1 MTNNENL
8 SLYNQIDLTG
18 KVALVT
24 GGAQGIGRVICSYL
38 AGSGARVAIADCNE
52 KYGKLAAQEL
62 GKYGSNA
69 AFYYCDVSDES
80 RVKQLVDELVNAEG
94 GIDILVNNAG
104 IYPEIPFLEMTGDD
118 FRRVLEVNLIG
129 TFLCSRYIAAS
140 MIEQKRGGI
149 IINMASIEAERSFS
163 IGMSAYGA
171 SKAGV
176 AMLTRNLAK
185 ELGQYGIRVNAVAPG
200 GIITRE
206 MTSSCGNADSA
217 TSQHR
222 YDQLK
227 KFLKRVPIGRMGE
240 ADDVAGVVLF
250 LASDLSSYITGE
262 TIKVDGG
269 YMVS

>member
-1 MTNNENL
+1 MIYHENIL
-8 SLYNQIDLTG
+8 SGNQIDLTG
-18 KVALVT
+18 KVAVVT

-52 KYGKLAAQEL
+52 TSGKLAAQEL
-62 GKYGSNA
+62 GKSGGNA
-69 AFYYCDVSDES
+69 AFYYCDVTDES
-80 RVKQLVDELVNAEG
+80 RVKQFSNDLVTTEG
-94 GIDILVNNAG
+94 AVDILVNNAG
-104 IYPEIPFLEMTGDD
+104 IYPEKPFMETTGDD
-118 FRRVLEVNLIG
+118 FRRVLEVNLVG

-140 MIEQKRGGI
+140 MIEKKRIGT
-149 IINMASIEAERSFS
+149 IINIASIEAERSSS

-176 AMLTRNLAK
+176 VMLTRSLAK

-206 MTSSCGNADSA
+206 MASSDGDVDISI
-217 TSQHR
+217 SQQQHAR
-222 YDQLK
+222 LK
-227 KFLKRVPIGRMGE
+227 KFLKQVPIGRMGE

-250 LASDLSSYITGE
+250 LASDLSSYITGA
-262 TIKVDGG
+262 TITVDGG